1 MLRVR
6 GLEQTTPGFRA
17 ELVRMARRLGLN
29 PDAIAGVMALESGLS
44 AQAVNSTTGATGLIQ
59 FMPET
64 ARRLGTS
71 VEALRAMNA
80 TAQLKYV
87 ELFFRGVPKLRAGSR
102 AGDYYLAVFMPAFVG
117 LPDVVPI
124 AVAGDPIYDQNKG
137 LDGGKD
143 GVLTVGEVRAKLEAE
158 LARAGALPDLI
169 VDLDA
174 PSDASTGAA
183 SSGVDV
189 VAVAAALGLLAWW
202 FRKSAKRRVRR

>member
-6 GLEQTTPGFRA
+6 GIESTTPGFRA

-29 PDAIAGVMALESGLS
+29 PDAIAGVMALESGIN
-44 AQAVNSTTGATGLIQ
+44 AQAVNPQSGATGLIQ
-59 FMPET
+59 FMPTT
-64 ARRLGTS
+64 ARKLGTT
-71 VEALRAMNA
+71 VEELRAMNA

-87 ELFFRGVPKLRAGSR
+87 ELFLRGVPKLRAGSR

-143 GVLTVGEVRAKLEAE
+143 GVLTVGDVRARLEAE
-158 LARAGALPDLI
+158 LARASALPDLI

-174 PSDASTGAA
+174 PSDASAPAPASDDGVFLLGGAA
-183 SSGVDV
+183 A
-189 VAVAAALGLLAWW
+189 VAVYFIWRATRG
-202 FRKSAKRRVRR
+202 RR